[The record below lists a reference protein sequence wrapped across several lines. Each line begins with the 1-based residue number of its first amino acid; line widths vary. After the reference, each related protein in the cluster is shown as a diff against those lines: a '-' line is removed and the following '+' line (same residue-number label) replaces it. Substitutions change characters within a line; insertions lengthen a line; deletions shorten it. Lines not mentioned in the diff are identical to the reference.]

1 MMKEAIC
8 QLCFGCLQCFMELV
22 RSVNTGREFFD
33 ILDNVLFLET
43 DIVCLAILSFSCNDD
58 YDYD

>member
-1 MMKEAIC
+1 
-8 QLCFGCLQCFMELV
+8 MELV

>member
-1 MMKEAIC
+1 MMKKAIC

-33 ILDNVLFLET
+33 ILDSVLSLET
-43 DIVCLAILSFSCNDD
+43 DIVCFDFLSLRNTNH
-58 YDYD
+58 YD